1 MKISYGSICR
11 YPIISSPQTKNIS
24 IPWEQKCINN
34 VFEKKVLVLLS
45 HSISFV
51 NVGMCNHPMINFN
64 SSCRVARGLTTCY
77 TWTLTPFYDFLLY
90 VGVGQ
95 NRRHSANLLDNIN
108 EFFKGF
114 NFVLLFE
121 LLLSYHMVKCKLCIW
136 K

>member
-1 MKISYGSICR
+1 MEISYGSICR
-11 YPIISSPQTKNIS
+11 YPIISSPQTKKLYS
-24 IPWEQKCINN
+24 VRTKKYFMYLKQ
-34 VFEKKVLVLLS
+34 KVLVLLS

-51 NVGMCNHPMINFN
+51 NFGMCNHPMINFN